1 MRKYALAILL
11 AFSLAAPAIAASQK
25 SEAGPAKSEANP
37 AKGKGWHCR
46 KLAYEKYYVQD
57 GRALNNAIGPAIE
70 RCKQH
75 GPSAL

>member
-1 MRKYALAILL
+1 MTRLVLASLL
-11 AFSLAAPAIAASQK
+11 AVSLVVPVLAANEKPGA
-25 SEAGPAKSEANP
+25 AKSDINP

-46 KLAYEKYYVQD
+46 KLAYERYHVAD

-70 RCKQH
+70 RCRQH